1 MQLLYIM
8 LFELAKF
15 RPKLHLIPDLS
26 NASAL
31 FFQLSYPA
39 NLELVIIWVYEKPVD
54 SEYMIVF

>member
-1 MQLLYIM
+1 MLL
-8 LFELAKF
+8 ELAKF

-31 FFQLSYPA
+31 FFQLSYQA

-54 SEYMIVF
+54 SEYVCFNS